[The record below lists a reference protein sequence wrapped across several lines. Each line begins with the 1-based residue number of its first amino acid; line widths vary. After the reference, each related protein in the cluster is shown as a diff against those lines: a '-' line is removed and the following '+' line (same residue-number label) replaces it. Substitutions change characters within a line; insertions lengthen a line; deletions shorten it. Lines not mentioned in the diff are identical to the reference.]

1 MKNLDWFHT
10 LNKPTFAPPDM
21 IFGPVWTALY
31 ILMVVSVFLLLKE
44 PTSKSKL
51 IPITLFIAQLILNLL
66 WSPVFFGNM
75 DIKGGLVIVISLLIV
90 LILTIISFYRISNTA
105 GLLLIPY
112 LLWVIFASALNY
124 QYYILN

>member
-21 IFGPVWTALY
+21 IFAPVWTALY
-31 ILMVVSVFLLLKE
+31 ILMAVSVFLLLKE
-44 PTSKSKL
+44 PTNKSKL

-112 LLWVIFASALNY
+112 LIWVIFASALNY

>member
-1 MKNLDWFHT
+1 MKNSDWFHT

-31 ILMVVSVFLLLKE
+31 ILMAVSVFLLLKE
-44 PTSKSKL
+44 PTNKSKL

-112 LLWVIFASALNY
+112 LIWVIFASALNY